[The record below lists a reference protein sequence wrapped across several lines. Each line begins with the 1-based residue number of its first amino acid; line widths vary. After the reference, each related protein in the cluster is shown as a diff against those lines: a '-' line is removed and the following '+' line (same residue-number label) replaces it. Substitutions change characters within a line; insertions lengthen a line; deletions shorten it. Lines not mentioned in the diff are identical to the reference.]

1 MRLRNVKNK
10 DQILSS
16 SPFFIAD
23 GSLYKGKWHQL
34 FGNDRPIYLEIGM
47 GKGKFLIENAIRYPE
62 INFIGIERYDSVLA
76 RALEK
81 VPEDLQNIK
90 IVRLNAEY
98 IEKLFDH
105 EISLIY
111 LNFSD
116 PWPKKKHHR
125 RRLTSLEFL
134 SKYDTIFQTDA
145 VIVQKTDNADLF
157 AYSLCCL
164 SQYGYVL
171 EDVSLDYQPTVEDEN
186 IETEYEER
194 FRKLHLPIYRLI
206 AKKKR

>member
-81 VPEDLQNIK
+81 VPENLKNIK

-134 SKYDTIFQTDA
+134 SKYDTVFQTDA

>member
-23 GSLYKGKWHQL
+23 GSLYKGKWHRL

-81 VPEDLQNIK
+81 VPEDLKNIK

-134 SKYDTIFQTDA
+134 GKYDTIFQTDA

>member
-23 GSLYKGKWHQL
+23 GSSYKGKWHRL

-62 INFIGIERYDSVLA
+62 INFVGIERYDSVLA

-81 VPEDLQNIK
+81 VPEDLKNIK

>member
-23 GSLYKGKWHQL
+23 GSSYKGKWHRL

-81 VPEDLQNIK
+81 VPENLKNIK

>member
-62 INFIGIERYDSVLA
+62 INFVGIERYDSVLA
-76 RALEK
+76 RALEE
-81 VPEDLQNIK
+81 VPEDLKNIK

-134 SKYDTIFQTDA
+134 GKYDTIFQTDA

-171 EDVSLDYQPTVEDEN
+171 EDVSLDYQPTVEDAN

>member
-23 GSLYKGKWHQL
+23 GSLYKEKWHQL

-81 VPEDLQNIK
+81 VPEDLKNIK

-145 VIVQKTDNADLF
+145 VIVQKTDNAELF

>member
-23 GSLYKGKWHQL
+23 GSSYKGKWHQL

-62 INFIGIERYDSVLA
+62 INFVGIERYDSVLA

-81 VPEDLQNIK
+81 VPEDLKNIK

-134 SKYDTIFQTDA
+134 GKYDTIFQTDA
-145 VIVQKTDNADLF
+145 VIVQKTDNAELF

-171 EDVSLDYQPTVEDEN
+171 EDVSLDYQPTVEDAN

>member
-23 GSLYKGKWHQL
+23 GSLYKGKWHRL

-81 VPEDLQNIK
+81 VPENLKNIK

>member
-81 VPEDLQNIK
+81 VPEDLKNIK

-194 FRKLHLPIYRLI
+194 FRKLHLPIYHLI

>member
-81 VPEDLQNIK
+81 VPEDLKNIK

-145 VIVQKTDNADLF
+145 IIVQKTDNADLF

-194 FRKLHLPIYRLI
+194 FRKLHLPIYHLI

>member
-23 GSLYKGKWHQL
+23 GSSYKGKWHRL

-62 INFIGIERYDSVLA
+62 INFVGIERYDSVLA

-81 VPEDLQNIK
+81 VPENLKNIK

-134 SKYDTIFQTDA
+134 GKYDTIFQTDA

-171 EDVSLDYQPTVEDEN
+171 EDVSLDYQPTVEDAN

>member
-23 GSLYKGKWHQL
+23 GSSYKGKWHRL

-62 INFIGIERYDSVLA
+62 INFVGIERYDSVLA

-81 VPEDLQNIK
+81 VPENLKNIK

>member
-23 GSLYKGKWHQL
+23 GSSYKGKWHQL

-62 INFIGIERYDSVLA
+62 INFVGIERYDSVLA

-81 VPEDLQNIK
+81 VPEDLKNIK

>member
-81 VPEDLQNIK
+81 VPENLKNIK

-134 SKYDTIFQTDA
+134 GKYDTIFQTDA

-171 EDVSLDYQPTVEDEN
+171 EDVSLDYQPTVEDAN

>member
-23 GSLYKGKWHQL
+23 GSSYKGKWHQL

-81 VPEDLQNIK
+81 VPEDLKNIK

-134 SKYDTIFQTDA
+134 GKYDAIFQTDA
-145 VIVQKTDNADLF
+145 VIVQKTDNAELF

>member
-81 VPEDLQNIK
+81 VPEDLKNIK

-186 IETEYEER
+186 IETEYEE
-194 FRKLHLPIYRLI
+194 
-206 AKKKR
+206 

>member
-145 VIVQKTDNADLF
+145 IIVQKTDNADLF

>member
-23 GSLYKGKWHQL
+23 GSSYKGKWHRL

-81 VPEDLQNIK
+81 VPEDLKNIK

-134 SKYDTIFQTDA
+134 GKYDTIFQTDA

-171 EDVSLDYQPTVEDEN
+171 EDVSLDYQPTVEDAN

>member
-62 INFIGIERYDSVLA
+62 INFVGIERYDSVLA

-81 VPEDLQNIK
+81 VPENLKNIK

>member
-23 GSLYKGKWHQL
+23 GSSYKGKWHRL

-62 INFIGIERYDSVLA
+62 INFVGIERYDSVLA

-81 VPEDLQNIK
+81 VPENLKNIK

-145 VIVQKTDNADLF
+145 VIVQKTDNAELF

-171 EDVSLDYQPTVEDEN
+171 EDVSLDYQPTVEDAN

>member
-23 GSLYKGKWHQL
+23 GSSYKGKWHRL

-62 INFIGIERYDSVLA
+62 INFVGIERYDSVLA

-81 VPEDLQNIK
+81 VPENLKNIK

-134 SKYDTIFQTDA
+134 GKYDTIFQTDA

-171 EDVSLDYQPTVEDEN
+171 EDVSLDYQPSVEDEN

>member
-81 VPEDLQNIK
+81 VPEDLKNIK

-134 SKYDTIFQTDA
+134 GKYDTIFQTDA

-171 EDVSLDYQPTVEDEN
+171 EDVSLDYQPTVEDAN

>member
-62 INFIGIERYDSVLA
+62 INFVGIERYDSVLA

-81 VPEDLQNIK
+81 VPENLKNIK

-171 EDVSLDYQPTVEDEN
+171 EDVSLDYQPTVEDAN

>member
-62 INFIGIERYDSVLA
+62 INFIGIELYDSVLA

-81 VPEDLQNIK
+81 VPEDLKNIK

-145 VIVQKTDNADLF
+145 VIVQKTDNAELF

-171 EDVSLDYQPTVEDEN
+171 EDVSLDYQPTVEDAN

>member
-62 INFIGIERYDSVLA
+62 INFVGIERYDSVLA

-81 VPEDLQNIK
+81 VPENLKNIK

-134 SKYDTIFQTDA
+134 GKYDTIFQTDA

-171 EDVSLDYQPTVEDEN
+171 EDVSLDYQPTVEDAN

>member
-23 GSLYKGKWHQL
+23 GSSYKGKWHQL

-62 INFIGIERYDSVLA
+62 INFVGIERYDSVLA

-81 VPEDLQNIK
+81 VPEDLKNIK

-171 EDVSLDYQPTVEDEN
+171 EDVSLDYQPTVEDAN

>member
-23 GSLYKGKWHQL
+23 GSSYKGKWHQL

-62 INFIGIERYDSVLA
+62 INFVGIERYDSVLA

-81 VPEDLQNIK
+81 VPENLKNIK

-134 SKYDTIFQTDA
+134 GKYDTIFQTDA
-145 VIVQKTDNADLF
+145 VIVQKTDNAELF

-171 EDVSLDYQPTVEDEN
+171 EDVSLDYQPTVEDAN

>member
-23 GSLYKGKWHQL
+23 GSLYKGKWHRL

-81 VPEDLQNIK
+81 VPENLKNIK

-134 SKYDTIFQTDA
+134 GKYDTIFQTDA

-171 EDVSLDYQPTVEDEN
+171 EDVSLDYQPTVEDAN

>member
-23 GSLYKGKWHQL
+23 GSSYKGKWHQL

-81 VPEDLQNIK
+81 VPENLKNIK

-105 EISLIY
+105 EISVIY

-134 SKYDTIFQTDA
+134 GKYDTIFQTDA

>member
-81 VPEDLQNIK
+81 VPEDLKNIK

>member
-23 GSLYKGKWHQL
+23 GSSYKGKWHQL

-81 VPEDLQNIK
+81 VPEDLKNIK

-134 SKYDTIFQTDA
+134 GKYDAIFQTDA

>member
-23 GSLYKGKWHQL
+23 GSSYKGKWHRL

-62 INFIGIERYDSVLA
+62 INFVGIERYDSVLA

-81 VPEDLQNIK
+81 VPENLKNIK

-134 SKYDTIFQTDA
+134 GKYDTIFQTDA

>member
-81 VPEDLQNIK
+81 VPENLKNIK

-134 SKYDTIFQTDA
+134 GKYDTIFRTDA

-171 EDVSLDYQPTVEDEN
+171 EDVSLDYQPTVEDAN

>member
-81 VPEDLQNIK
+81 VPENLKNIK

>member
-81 VPEDLQNIK
+81 VPENLKNIK

-134 SKYDTIFQTDA
+134 GKYDTIFQTDA

>member
-81 VPEDLQNIK
+81 VPEDLKNIK

-145 VIVQKTDNADLF
+145 IIVQKTDNADLF

>member
-47 GKGKFLIENAIRYPE
+47 GKGKFLIENAICYPE

-81 VPEDLQNIK
+81 VPEDLKNIK

-145 VIVQKTDNADLF
+145 VIVQKTDNAELF

-171 EDVSLDYQPTVEDEN
+171 EDVSLDYQPTVEDAN

>member
-23 GSLYKGKWHQL
+23 GSSYKGKWHQL

-81 VPEDLQNIK
+81 VPENLKNIK

>member
-81 VPEDLQNIK
+81 VPEDLKNIK

-171 EDVSLDYQPTVEDEN
+171 EDVSLDYQPTVEDAN

>member
-23 GSLYKGKWHQL
+23 GSSYKGKWHQL

-62 INFIGIERYDSVLA
+62 INFVGIERYDSVLA

-81 VPEDLQNIK
+81 VPENLKNIK

-145 VIVQKTDNADLF
+145 IIVQKTDNADLF